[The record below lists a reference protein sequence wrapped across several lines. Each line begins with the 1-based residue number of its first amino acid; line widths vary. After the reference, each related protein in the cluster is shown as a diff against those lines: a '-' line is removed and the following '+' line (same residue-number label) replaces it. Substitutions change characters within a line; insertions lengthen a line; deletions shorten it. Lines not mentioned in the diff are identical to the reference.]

1 MEMNCS
7 SPGST
12 PGDGLDWDAAL
23 ARVGGDVDLLNDIAR
38 VFLDDCP
45 RALAELRDAG
55 ARGDCALA
63 ERAAHGLK
71 GAASNFGAKRVVEA
85 SLHIERMGRAG
96 SLDGFAAALEALE
109 NGLASLQEELET
121 LLGS

>member
-1 MEMNCS
+1 MEMNRS

-45 RALAELRDAG
+45 RALAELQDAG
-55 ARGDCALA
+55 TRGDCALA

-109 NGLASLQEELET
+109 NGLASLREELET